1 MDYQQF
7 LEENKALAEL
17 LPRREREHDS
27 SYAYR
32 LRTLK
37 TLREMDAAPP
47 KPENPFKPQNRHKQ
61 PDRVTIF
68 APPPA
73 PEKPKRK
80 KPANH
85 NQRSRDYLVSLG
97 YRLTMVET
105 YNAFS
110 GRKQDLFGIF
120 DYLAIGNG
128 HTVGVQVT
136 SDSARSARRKKILES
151 PHFKDWSSSGNKAL
165 LLTWGKN
172 KRGHWEEHE
181 EWL

>member
-1 MDYQQF
+1 MDYQKF
-7 LEENKALAEL
+7 LEENKDLAEF

-47 KPENPFKPQNRHKQ
+47 KPENPFKPQNRHKK

-68 APPPA
+68 APA
-73 PEKPKRK
+73 PEPDKPKRK

-85 NQRSRDYLVSLG
+85 NQRSREHLMSLG
-97 YRLTMVET
+97 YRVTMVET

-120 DYLAIGNG
+120 DFLAIGNG

-136 SDSARSARRKKILES
+136 SDSAKANRRSKIEAS
-151 PHFKDWSSSGNKAL
+151 PHYHEWKATGNKVL
-165 LLTWGKN
+165 LLTYGKN
-172 KRGHWEEHE
+172 KRGHWKARE